1 LACLLAGGF
10 VVDGLCKTPQKRYA
24 ESKRFRG
31 SRIVVTNTNSS
42 GGGEEEEEEDDDDD
56 EEAHSRRSRGKGS
69 HSLDTKV
76 LWEESA

>member
-1 LACLLAGGF
+1 MAYLLAGGF

-42 GGGEEEEEEDDDDD
+42 GGGVEEEEDDDD